1 VSGNEKL
8 PAFSRRE
15 TVPDENRLS
24 GRRKDEVGEPLRLG
38 AGTLDHRQAVV
49 GADRERF
56 GNRDDSQ

>member
-38 AGTLDHRQAVV
+38 AGTLVTVRP
-49 GADRERF
+49 
-56 GNRDDSQ
+56 